1 RSVIVCLWCQESNV
15 RLGLAVSKLD
25 RVLNTDDGLGAK
37 QAVKQSVETFD
48 TRGVLLP
55 DGQFGNNLPTDEFDP
70 VILIEDAVV
79 DHLLVKSHRET
90 VRRWPGGHGNRLVPC
105 QAPDGSAIGT
115 R

>member
-1 RSVIVCLWCQESNV
+1 GSVNFAVVFQVGVRNLDDQTDVRRSRNVRSVIVCLWCQESNV

-70 VILIEDAVV
+70 VILI
-79 DHLLVKSHRET
+79 H
-90 VRRWPGGHGNRLVPC
+90 
-105 QAPDGSAIGT
+105 
-115 R
+115 